1 MGNSKLYVTCPYC
14 GRRLFKAVPGSEV
27 EQECPKC
34 QNLVLVH
41 VDEDGTVSAKI
52 IGNKPA

>member
-34 QNLVLVH
+34 QNLDLVH